1 MKTNEMYVGKTMA
14 ELLEEL
20 KKSVDA
26 YNLSDDTKKRI
37 DLAVEQ
43 KAIIEEYN
51 KTSLYTAY
59 GECLAA
65 ENPILALAQMYYYD
79 TISVRDAVHTEVVD
93 GVAKSTMTR
102 GTKEGCKKLNLVKF
116 IEWTEESNTSVVAD
130 KNWRTAT
137 DNARKVVANQWEKF
151 FASGKDTH
159 SMSIRKTKEALQKM
173 FDALVYIESKRG
185 NNAVIANGDIAKW
198 VLGFA
203 NVRKDSKVD
212 GKTVISGTVLSKQQ
226 WATLQMDILHKA
238 VEGKSFEIFFC
249 DDTEEVVGDPKT
261 EAVEEA
267 ETK

>member
-26 YNLSDDTKKRI
+26 YNLSNDSKERV

-59 GECLAA
+59 GECLVA
-65 ENPILALAQMYYYD
+65 ENPILALAQMYYCD
-79 TISVRDAVHTEVVD
+79 TIGVKDSVHTEVVD
-93 GVAKSTMTR
+93 GIAKSTMTR
-102 GTKEGCKKLNLVKF
+102 GIKEGCKKLNLAKF
-116 IEWTEESNTSVVAD
+116 IEWTEERNASVAAD
-130 KNWRTAT
+130 KNWKTAT
-137 DNARKVVANQWEKF
+137 ENARKVVANQWEKF

-185 NNAVIANGDIAKW
+185 NNAVIASGDIAKW

-238 VEGKSFEIFFC
+238 VDGKSFEIFFC
-249 DDTEEVVGDPKT
+249 DDEEEVVKT